1 MKNVLILSNI
11 PAPYRTALFSYMQ
24 SGTPQ
29 YRYQVLYTSHTEADR
44 AWNVSEEELQDTYF
58 LNSKVLR
65 VKGGEVGGTATRYI
79 HIPYGLTQMLNRLKP
94 QVIIGGEY
102 NLSAVRALLWAK
114 RHGIPYINM
123 TDGTLRSEAYI
134 GRVQKLTRKLI
145 IGKADAYLA
154 SGTRAKEK
162 LLHWGAPAEKIAV
175 AYLTVDVTPFVKLS
189 RQPRENTILYVGR
202 ISREKGL
209 DLLVEALAAMENK
222 NARLRVVGNDVDG
235 QQAEIQD
242 LADRLGV
249 SSRIDWLGYRE
260 GEALLSEYAG
270 ASVLAVPSR
279 SDCFGLILVEAGCA
293 GLPVAAS
300 IYADG
305 ACDVVVPWKNGLM
318 ANPEKPEEFA
328 AALDAL
334 LESPVVPQE
343 LRAQLGEKF
352 SFAAVAKGYDQAVR
366 IAEGG
371 RNHG

>member
-58 LNSKVLR
+58 LNSKVLQ

-79 HIPYGLTQMLNRLKP
+79 HIPYGLTKMLNRLKP

-114 RHGIPYINM
+114 RHGVPYINM

-305 ACDVVVPWKNGLM
+305 ACDVVVPGKNGLM
-318 ANPEKPEEFA
+318 ANPEKPEKFA

-334 LESPVVPQE
+334 LESPPVPQE

-352 SFAAVAKGYDQAVR
+352 SFAAVAKGYNQAVR

>member
-79 HIPYGLTQMLNRLKP
+79 HIPYGLTKMLNRLKP

-145 IGKADAYLA
+145 IRKADAYLA

-305 ACDVVVPWKNGLM
+305 ACDVVVPGKNGLM
-318 ANPEKPEEFA
+318 ANPEKPEKFA

-334 LESPVVPQE
+334 LESPPVPQE

>member
-24 SGTPQ
+24 SGESQ

-44 AWNVSEEELQDTYF
+44 AWKVSEEELKDTYF
-58 LNSKVLR
+58 LSSKILR
-65 VKGGEVGGTATRYI
+65 VKGGDVGGTATRYI
-79 HIPYGLTQMLNRLKP
+79 HIPYGLTKMLNRLKP

-102 NLSAVRALLWAK
+102 NLSAVRTLLWAK
-114 RHGIPYINM
+114 RHGVPYINM

-162 LLHWGAPAEKIAV
+162 LLHWGAPEEKIAV
-175 AYLTVDVTPFVKLS
+175 ALLTVDVTPFVKLT
-189 RQPRENTILYVGR
+189 RQPQENTILYVGR

-209 DLLVEALAAMENK
+209 DLLVEALAAMEHL
-222 NARLRVVGNDVDG
+222 NARLWVVGNDVDG
-235 QQAEIQD
+235 QQAEIQA

-260 GEALLSEYAG
+260 GEALLSEYSG
-270 ASVLAVPSR
+270 ATVLAVPSR

-293 GLPVAAS
+293 GLPVVAS
-300 IYADG
+300 VYADG
-305 ACDVVVPWKNGLM
+305 ACDVVVPGKNGLM

-328 AALDAL
+328 SALDAL
-334 LESPVVPQE
+334 LENPDVSQE
-343 LRAQLGEKF
+343 LRTQLGEKF

>member
-58 LNSKVLR
+58 LNSKVLQ

-79 HIPYGLTQMLNRLKP
+79 HIPYGLTKMLNRLKP

-114 RHGIPYINM
+114 RHGVPYINM

-305 ACDVVVPWKNGLM
+305 ACDVVVPGKNGLM
-318 ANPEKPEEFA
+318 ANPEKPEKFA

-334 LESPVVPQE
+334 LESPPVPQE

-352 SFAAVAKGYDQAVR
+352 SFAAVAKGYDQAVS

>member
-24 SGTPQ
+24 SGESQ

-44 AWNVSEEELQDTYF
+44 AWKVSEEELKDTYF
-58 LNSKVLR
+58 LSSKILR
-65 VKGGEVGGTATRYI
+65 VKGGDVGGTATRYI
-79 HIPYGLTQMLNRLKP
+79 HIPYGLTKMLNRLKP

-102 NLSAVRALLWAK
+102 NLSAVRTLLWAK
-114 RHGIPYINM
+114 RHGVPYINM

-162 LLHWGAPAEKIAV
+162 LLHWGAPEEKIAV
-175 AYLTVDVTPFVKLS
+175 ALLTVDVTPFVKLT
-189 RQPRENTILYVGR
+189 RQPQENTILYVGR

-209 DLLVEALAAMENK
+209 DLLVEALAAMEHL

-235 QQAEIQD
+235 QQAEIQA

-260 GEALLSEYAG
+260 GEALLSEYSG
-270 ASVLAVPSR
+270 ATVLAVPSR

-300 IYADG
+300 VYADG
-305 ACDVVVPWKNGLM
+305 ACDVVVPGKNGLM

-328 AALDAL
+328 SALDAL
-334 LESPVVPQE
+334 LKSPDVPQE
-343 LRAQLGEKF
+343 LRTQLGEKF
-352 SFAAVAKGYDQAVR
+352 SFAAVARGYDQAVR

>member
-58 LNSKVLR
+58 LSSKILR

-79 HIPYGLTQMLNRLKP
+79 HIPYGLTKMLNRLKP

-145 IGKADAYLA
+145 IRKADAYLA

-189 RQPRENTILYVGR
+189 RQPREDTILYVGR

-305 ACDVVVPWKNGLM
+305 ACDVVVPGKNGLM

-334 LESPVVPQE
+334 LENPDVSQE
-343 LRAQLGEKF
+343 LRTQLGEKF

>member
-29 YRYQVLYTSHTEADR
+29 YRYQVLYTSLTEADR

-58 LNSKVLR
+58 LNSKVLQ

-79 HIPYGLTQMLNRLKP
+79 HIPYGLTKMLNRLKP

-114 RHGIPYINM
+114 RHGVPYINM

-305 ACDVVVPWKNGLM
+305 ACDVVVPGKNGLM
-318 ANPEKPEEFA
+318 ANPEKPEKFA

-334 LESPVVPQE
+334 LESPPVPQE

-352 SFAAVAKGYDQAVR
+352 SFAAVAKGYNQAVR